1 MYHIIEIQTNG
12 SSSQIVTPIPS
23 AENLYEADS
32 IFYQKMSYAAIS
44 QVPVHSVV
52 MIDENG
58 LLLRNGSYN
67 HSEQQ
72 EE

>member
-1 MYHIIEIQTNG
+1 MYHVIEIQTNG
-12 SSSQIVTPIPS
+12 SSSVIVTPIPS

-32 IFYQKMSYAAIS
+32 IFHQKMSYAAIS
-44 QVPVHSVV
+44 QVPIHSVV